1 MLLSFVYG
9 LIGIILL
16 TAFCLIGAF
25 SAPQVAYWCMTP
37 SAKKLL
43 EEHGISRKFSLKGK
57 ISLTVLTTIIIVLYV
72 LTIISAGKQG
82 MTSGMNFRQLMLRFV
97 IFFWMISIFDAVVL
111 DWWMFTKTKIFG
123 ILIKQ
128 KTGKT
133 PAVWSVEPQWDGKEI
148 HKLIIE
154 VAVSA
159 LLAWIFMKV
168 YR

>member
-1 MLLSFVYG
+1 MLLNLVYG
-9 LIGIILL
+9 VIGIILL

-25 SAPQVAYWCMTP
+25 TAPQVAYWCMTP
-37 SAKKLL
+37 NAKKIL
-43 EEHGISRKFSLKGK
+43 EDHGISRKFSLKGK
-57 ISLTVLTTIIIVLYV
+57 ISLSILTLVIGVLYII
-72 LTIISAGKQG
+72 TIISAGKQG
-82 MTSGMNFRQLMLRFV
+82 VTSGMNFWQLTLRFV

-133 PAVWSVEPQWDGKEI
+133 PKVWNVEPQWDGKEL

-154 VAVSA
+154 IFASA
-159 LLAWIFMKV
+159 MLAWIFLKLLN
-168 YR
+168 

>member
-1 MLLSFVYG
+1 MLLSFLYG
-9 LIGIILL
+9 IIGIVLL

-57 ISLTVLTTIIIVLYV
+57 ISLAILTAVICVLYV

-82 MTSGMNFRQLMLRFV
+82 VTSGMNFRQLTLRFV

-111 DWWMFTKTKIFG
+111 DWWMFTRTKIFG
-123 ILIKQ
+123 ILIRQ
-128 KTGKT
+128 KTGKA
-133 PAVWSVEPQWDGKEI
+133 PRVWSVEPQWDGKEI

-154 VAVSA
+154 VIVSA
-159 LLAWIFMKV
+159 LLAWIFLKV
-168 YR
+168 FR

>member
-1 MLLSFVYG
+1 MLLNFLYG

-16 TAFCLIGAF
+16 TAFCLISAF

-37 SAKKLL
+37 KAKALL
-43 EEHGISRKFSLKGK
+43 EEHGISRKFTLKGK
-57 ISLTVLTTIIIVLYV
+57 ISLTVLTAIIGVLYIV
-72 LTIISAGKQG
+72 TIISAGKQG
-82 MTSGMNFRQLMLRFV
+82 VVSGMSFGQLTLRFV

-128 KTGKT
+128 KTGRT
-133 PAVWSVEPQWDGKEI
+133 PTVWSVEPQWDGKEI
-148 HKLIIE
+148 PKLLIE

-159 LLAWIFMKV
+159 VLALIFLKIFK
-168 YR
+168 

>member
-1 MLLSFVYG
+1 MLLSFLYG
-9 LIGIILL
+9 LIGVVLL

-43 EEHGISRKFSLKGK
+43 EEHGISHKFSLKGK
-57 ISLTVLTTIIIVLYV
+57 ISLAVLTSVIGVLYAV
-72 LTIISAGKQG
+72 TIISAGKQG
-82 MTSGMNFRQLMLRFV
+82 VNSGMNFWQLTLRFV

-123 ILIKQ
+123 ILIRKE
-128 KTGKT
+128 TGKDPT
-133 PAVWSVEPQWDGKEI
+133 VWSVEPQWDGKEMY
-148 HKLIIE
+148 KLIAEI
-154 VAVSA
+154 AVSA
-159 LLAWIFMKV
+159 LLAWIFLKV